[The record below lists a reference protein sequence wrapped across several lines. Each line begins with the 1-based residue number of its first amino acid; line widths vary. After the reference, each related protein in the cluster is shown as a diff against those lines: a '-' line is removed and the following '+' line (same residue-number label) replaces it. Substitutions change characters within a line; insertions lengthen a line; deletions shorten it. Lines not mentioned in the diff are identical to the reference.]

1 EEVASPDWSVTV
13 AAIEQPGLAIAI
25 TDRAN
30 RLVCANAAYE
40 LWFGSSHAPP
50 RLPVDDA
57 SADELVRA
65 ARAAWRDG
73 ESSQVTVGDKH
84 NSWAAAAQRAG
95 RRDDHLIWRFAPIVR
110 SEPLAGIGKWIT
122 GMFGRILSGA

>member
-1 EEVASPDWSVTV
+1 
-13 AAIEQPGLAIAI
+13 
-25 TDRAN
+25 
-30 RLVCANAAYE
+30 
-40 LWFGSSHAPP
+40 
-50 RLPVDDA
+50 
-57 SADELVRA
+57 
-65 ARAAWRDG
+65 AAWRDG

-122 GMFGRILSGA
+122 GMFGRILSGAGVEVALVGPDGAIRAASAGFARRAVGDENARLAG